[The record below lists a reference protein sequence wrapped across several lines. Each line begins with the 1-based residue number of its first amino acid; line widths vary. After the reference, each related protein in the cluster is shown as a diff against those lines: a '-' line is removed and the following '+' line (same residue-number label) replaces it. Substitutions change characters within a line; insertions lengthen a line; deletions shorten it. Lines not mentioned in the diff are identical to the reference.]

1 MPAGQRSSLACP
13 CMGSGW
19 DDLELDVVEGSD
31 GRRLTTSISPMW
43 ELAVVPQGGIVAA
56 MAVRAMERVLNDP
69 SQTLR
74 TMTAMF
80 AGQVAGGTVV
90 IEVKVL
96 TRGRTMS
103 PLTATVRNPDAE
115 AGPTDRQR
123 AREGK
128 SVAVRVDLG

>member
-1 MPAGQRSSLACP
+1 
-13 CMGSGW
+13 MGSGG

-80 AGQVAGGTVV
+80 AGQVAGGPVV
-90 IEVKVL
+90 IDVTVL
-96 TRGRTMS
+96 RRGRTMS
-103 PLTATVRNPDAE
+103 QLTATVRNPDAE
-115 AGPTDRQR
+115 AGLPAIAEIGR
-123 AREGK
+123 AACRE
-128 SVAVRVDLG
+128 RVCKYV